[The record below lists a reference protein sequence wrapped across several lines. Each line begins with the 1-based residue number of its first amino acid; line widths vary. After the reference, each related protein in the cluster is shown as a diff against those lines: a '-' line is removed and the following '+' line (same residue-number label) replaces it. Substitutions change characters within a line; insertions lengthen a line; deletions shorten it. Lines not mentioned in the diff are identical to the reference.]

1 MFNYAPIVGGVA
13 MESHESLETVLR
25 LRTLAP
31 YGIDRTQKEIID
43 RLRDLVEDGPLTD
56 LDVDAWGASVR
67 ATGGNDV
74 AAVQETVDEF
84 TCWAERN
91 DCSLTPA
98 FEWRATDSFLDE
110 EPESESV
117 VVLPL
122 LCLAVYDD
130 GKLEAVYPHRDDDEV
145 HTIHDGVEAL
155 ESLRSSP
162 EAAANSG
169 KLLSSRL

>member
-1 MFNYAPIVGGVA
+1 
-13 MESHESLETVLR
+13 MESHESLEAVLR

-43 RLRDLVEDGPLTD
+43 RLRDLVKDGPLTD

-74 AAVQETVDEF
+74 AAVRETVDEF
-84 TCWAERN
+84 ARWAGRN

-110 EPESESV
+110 ESERGSVV

-130 GKLEAVYPHRDDDEV
+130 GTLEAVYPHRDDDEV

-162 EAAANSG
+162 EAAAKSG
-169 KLLSSRL
+169 EPLSSRL